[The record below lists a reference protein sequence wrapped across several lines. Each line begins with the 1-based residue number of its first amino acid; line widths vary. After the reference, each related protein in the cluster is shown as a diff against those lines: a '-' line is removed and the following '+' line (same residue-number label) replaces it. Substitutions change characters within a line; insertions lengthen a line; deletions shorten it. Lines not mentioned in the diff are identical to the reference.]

1 MAGSVPQTQCGVNL
15 DNLCLVS
22 LEMWVGIQV
31 IPAKHETMELVAASN
46 ILNVQWEVPRASFI
60 VYQNIPEQHLAASS
74 IEFHT
79 FLSQQGERTEWIVIG
94 MNIIKVFDA

>member
-15 DNLCLVS
+15 DNLCLVP

-31 IPAKHETMELVAASN
+31 IPAKYETMELVAASN
-46 ILNVQWEVPRASFI
+46 ILNVQWEVPWASFI